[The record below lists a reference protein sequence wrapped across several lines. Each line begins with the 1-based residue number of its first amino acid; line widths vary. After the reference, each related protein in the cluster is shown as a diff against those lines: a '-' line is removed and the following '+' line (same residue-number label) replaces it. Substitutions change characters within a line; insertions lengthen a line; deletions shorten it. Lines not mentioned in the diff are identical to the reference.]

1 MLWRRTACSSRSTV
15 FQGEAGQRT
24 TKASSLWLTR
34 VGLSRFL
41 VALLLSL
48 ASSVAPPSVS
58 VAHAAPTGYVYD
70 DLGRLTGVV
79 DPSGE
84 SARYN
89 YDALGN
95 VVSVDRYGV
104 GAIAILQLLPS
115 GAPIGA
121 SVAIQGIGFGA
132 TPAENSV
139 TFNGATAVVTSATTT
154 NLVVTVPAGAT
165 TGRVAVTSPAG
176 TALSPT
182 DFVVSTDPASP
193 PVITGFTPTTG
204 TVGTSVTIAG
214 SNFVSAQT
222 RVLFNRTL
230 ASGATITASSVTV
243 AVPDTAGSGKIH
255 VVTPAGTATSA
266 ADFVVPPTGIAVGDI
281 VATQR
286 IVVDGP
292 SQALSVATAN
302 KVGAL
307 LFDAEQGAVLSF
319 DLTALAINL
328 SSSTVAYEVYSPHNV
343 KIAWGNV
350 SSTNRSIHLQP
361 LPMVGTYALY
371 FKPGSSTVSL
381 ATSLFTNQ
389 NTITVDGAS
398 WSGTLGFSGQSKRFT
413 FSGIGG
419 QSLGLGINA
428 LALNSGGST
437 YADVAVFRPDGNQ
450 YIGAICN
457 QSTGG
462 CGPSLSLIPY
472 GSGYLLTNLPVSGT
486 YSVVVSSRFG
496 DTGNFTATLS
506 SDVGAVL
513 TPNTAFSLNLARPGQ
528 NGRLTVSGT
537 AGQQLGLTLKNIV
550 LQNVT
555 PSNAAGSVTVY
566 KPDGTSLAS
575 ATFTNNSVP
584 IIDVPVLPVTGT
596 YTVFVDPPYAATG
609 TIDALLTAD
618 VQATLDVDG
627 GSSDVA
633 ISLTGQTARLTFD
646 GTAGQDLGLGVSNLV
661 LTPSNSSYYATFQVL
676 KPDGTA
682 FTSINCGAPGCSKSF
697 PTLPVTGTYTI
708 VVTPYQ
714 GGTASFTATLS
725 TDASWGSI
733 EIDAASLSDSVTR
746 QGQTARFSFV
756 GAAGQNLGLGIS
768 NLITSPVTST
778 LVDVS
783 VFKADGSQI
792 GGASCFVAN
801 GGCGANLVNLPVTG
815 VYTVKLT
822 PRYGG
827 TFSLTATLS
836 SDVSAALTP
845 DTAFALG
852 LARSG
857 QNGRLTCSGT
867 AGQQLGLALKNVV
880 LQNAMPSSATGS
892 LTVYKP
898 DGTSLASTTFQNNSQ
913 PVIDLPVLSATGTY
927 TVFVDPPYG
936 TTGSMDVVLSSDVI
950 AALNVDGPSTDVVID
965 QTGQTARLTFNG
977 TAGENLGLGISSFAL
992 TPSSSSYYA
1001 TFQILKPDGI
1011 SLSTMYCY
1019 VSNGGCSRNLVNLPV
1034 TGTYTIVV
1042 TPYQGGTGG
1051 FTATLSTDF
1060 VDTLVAG
1067 TPYSLNLSRPGQN
1080 ARLVFDATAGT
1091 SRTLTIASL
1100 ATSPASNIVYFTVYR
1115 PDGSTQT
1122 NASTSGSSLI
1132 INLASLPAT
1141 GTYTLFVDPNG
1152 HATATA
1158 TVTLSP

>member
-15 FQGEAGQRT
+15 FQGEAGQRI
-24 TKASSLWLTR
+24 TKASSSWLTR
-34 VGLSRFL
+34 VDLSRFL

-48 ASSVAPPSVS
+48 ASGVAPPSVS

-115 GAPIGA
+115 SVPIGA

-132 TPAENSV
+132 NPAENSV
-139 TFNGATAVVTSATTT
+139 TFNGVTAVVTSATTT

-182 DFVVSTDPASP
+182 DFVVSTDPPSP
-193 PVITGFTPTTG
+193 PVITGFTPTAG

-230 ASGATITASSVTV
+230 ASGATITASSITV
-243 AVPDTAGSGKIH
+243 AVPGTAGSGKIH

-319 DLTALAINL
+319 DLTTLAINP

-361 LPMVGTYALY
+361 LPMAGTYALY
-371 FKPGSSTVSL
+371 FKPGSATVSL
-381 ATSLFTNQ
+381 TASLFTSQ
-389 NTITVDGAS
+389 NAITVDGAA
-398 WSGTLGFSGQSKRFT
+398 WSGALSFSGQSKRFT
-413 FSGIGG
+413 FSGIAG
-419 QSLGLGINA
+419 QSLGLGING
-428 LALNSGGST
+428 LTLSSGGSA
-437 YADVAVFRPDGNQ
+437 YADVQVFRPDGSQRIN
-450 YIGAICN
+450 AICN

-462 CGPSLSLIPY
+462 CGPSLSLLPN
-472 GSGYLLTNLPVSGT
+472 GSGYVLTNLPVSGT

-506 SDVGAVL
+506 SDVSATL
-513 TPNTAFSLNLARPGQ
+513 APDTTFALSLARPGQ
-528 NGRLTVSGT
+528 NGRLTFSGT

-566 KPDGTSLAS
+566 KPDGAGLAS
-575 ATFTNNSVP
+575 AAFQNNSVP
-584 IIDVPVLPVTGT
+584 IIDLPTLPVTGT
-596 YTVFVDPPYAATG
+596 YAVFVDPPYAVTG
-609 TIDALLTAD
+609 TMDALLTAD

-627 GSSDVA
+627 GLTDVA
-633 ISLTGQTARLTFD
+633 ISLTGQTARLSFN
-646 GTAGQDLGLGVSNLV
+646 GIAGQDLGLGIGNLV
-661 LTPSNSSYYATFQVL
+661 LTPSNSTYYATFQVL
-676 KPDGTA
+676 KPDGTTFA
-682 FTSINCGAPGCSKSF
+682 SISCGAPGCSKSF

-714 GGTASFTATLS
+714 GGTGSFTATLS
-725 TDASWGSI
+725 TDTNWGSI
-733 EIDAASLSDSVTR
+733 EIDGASLSGGTTR
-746 QGQTARFSFV
+746 QGQTARFTFA
-756 GAAGQNLGLGIS
+756 GAAGQNLGLGVTS
-768 NLITSPVTST
+768 LTTSPATST

-783 VFKADGSQI
+783 VFKTDGSQI
-792 GGASCFVAN
+792 GGASCFVTN
-801 GGCGANLVNLPVTG
+801 GGCGANLINLSATG

-822 PRYGG
+822 PLYGG
-827 TFSLTATLS
+827 TFNLTATLS
-836 SDVSAALTP
+836 SEISATLTP
-845 DTAFALG
+845 DTAFALSV
-852 LARSG
+852 ARPG
-857 QNGRLTCSGT
+857 QNGRLTFSGA

-880 LQNAMPSSATGS
+880 LQNVMPSNAAGTV
-892 LTVYKP
+892 TVYKP
-898 DGTSLASTTFQNNSQ
+898 DGTSLANTTFQNNSQ
-913 PVIDLPVLSATGTY
+913 PTIDLPVLPVTGTY
-927 TVFVDPPYG
+927 TVFIDPPYA
-936 TTGSMDVVLSSDVI
+936 TTGTMDVVLSSDVM
-950 AALNVDGPSTDVVID
+950 AALNVDGAATDVVIA

-977 TAGENLGLGISSFAL
+977 TAGQNLGLGISNFVL
-992 TPSSSSYYA
+992 TPSESSYYA
-1001 TFQILKPDGI
+1001 TFQFLKPNGT
-1011 SLSTMYCY
+1011 SLTTMYCY
-1019 VSNGGCSRNLVNLPV
+1019 VSNGGCGQNLVNLPV

-1067 TPYSLNLSRPGQN
+1067 TPYSQNLSRPGQN

-1100 ATSPASNIVYFTVYR
+1100 ATSPAGKIVYFTVYR

-1122 NASTSGSSLI
+1122 SASTSGSGLI